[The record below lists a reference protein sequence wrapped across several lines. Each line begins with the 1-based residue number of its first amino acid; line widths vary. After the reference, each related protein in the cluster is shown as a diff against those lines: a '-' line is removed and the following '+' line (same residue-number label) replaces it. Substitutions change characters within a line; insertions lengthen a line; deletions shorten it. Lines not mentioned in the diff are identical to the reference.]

1 MRSNGVGNVTAH
13 LAEQVTHIEKVIVL
27 LQGLVQEHF
36 LHITYS
42 LSLSYAI
49 KVKVMT
55 SSQYDKMI
63 KSILWH

>member
-1 MRSNGVGNVTAH
+1 MHSNGVGNVTAH
-13 LAEQVTHIEKVIVL
+13 LAEQVTHIEKAIVL

-55 SSQYDKMI
+55 SR
-63 KSILWH
+63 